1 MSSHPQPGTD
11 SSSDTGQSSGT
22 VMVVEDLFISNLIR
36 TLLVR
41 GGFHVVRVGAQHA
54 IEMLKAGEN
63 PVDLVITNTP
73 NLFLPFRD
81 RIPML
86 YLAATPDL
94 DLAARFHACRVLRK
108 PFHAAQLI
116 EAVGELAGSL

>member
-1 MSSHPQPGTD
+1 
-11 SSSDTGQSSGT
+11 
-22 VMVVEDLFISNLIR
+22 MVVEDLFISNLIR

-41 GGFHVVRVGAQHA
+41 NGFHVVRVGAQHG
-54 IEMLKAGEN
+54 IEMLKTGEA

-73 NLFLPFRD
+73 DLFLPFRD

-94 DLAARFHACRVLRK
+94 ELAARFRSCRALRK